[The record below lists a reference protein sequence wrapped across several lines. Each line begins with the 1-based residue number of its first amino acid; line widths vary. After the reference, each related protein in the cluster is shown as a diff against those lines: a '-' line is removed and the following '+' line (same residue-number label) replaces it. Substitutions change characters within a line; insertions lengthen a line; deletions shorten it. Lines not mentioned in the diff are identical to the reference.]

1 MLSQWPAGVS
11 CFLGC
16 LGHFA
21 VRVLVILLKCSLLN
35 GTNPENL
42 TLICFCF
49 CSLDSALL

>member
-16 LGHFA
+16 LGHFD
-21 VRVLVILLKCSLLN
+21 VILLKCSSSN

-42 TLICFCF
+42 TLLCFCF